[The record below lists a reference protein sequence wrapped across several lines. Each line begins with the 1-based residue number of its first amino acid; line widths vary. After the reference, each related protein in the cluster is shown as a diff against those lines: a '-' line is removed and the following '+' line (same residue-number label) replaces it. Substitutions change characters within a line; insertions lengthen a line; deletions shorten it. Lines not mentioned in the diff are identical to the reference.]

1 MLEAKIS
8 FIFVRRKNNLSYHQ
22 LALISPDLCKKKS
35 IPLQAWLS
43 QGLTINLN
51 IAYNEKNFSKI
62 IMSCCFASDV
72 EKAFPL
78 AHTAIASD
86 TFWHFITQVRSSKK
100 LISQEEITPHFNL
113 WLNDCHPAKSAQVM
127 TLNVSW
133 NKSFTIIYAL
143 WLKGKWFF
151 A

>member
-1 MLEAKIS
+1 
-8 FIFVRRKNNLSYHQ
+8 
-22 LALISPDLCKKKS
+22 
-35 IPLQAWLS
+35 
-43 QGLTINLN
+43 
-51 IAYNEKNFSKI
+51 
-62 IMSCCFASDV
+62 MSCCFASDV

-143 WLKGKWFF
+143 
-151 A
+151 

>member
-8 FIFVRRKNNLSYHQ
+8 FIFVRRKNNLSNHQ

-86 TFWHFITQVRSSKK
+86 TFWHFITQVRSSLVKRK
-100 LISQEEITPHFNL
+100 LRLILT
-113 WLNDCHPAKSAQVM
+113 
-127 TLNVSW
+127 
-133 NKSFTIIYAL
+133 Y
-143 WLKGKWFF
+143 G
-151 A
+151 